1 VTKDKPLAGKR
12 ILVLEDDFY
21 LADDE
26 KALLVEAGAEVVGPF
41 GSASQ
46 PGALAAIQGSTALLS
61 TSTSGA
67 GRTSALRPRLR
78 ELGVPFAFVTGY
90 DAAVIPDE
98 LSDAPRIEK
107 PIRSRNFIATIAQ
120 LVERRFGSSS

>member
-46 PGALAAIQGSTALLS
+46 PGALAAIQRLD
-61 TSTSGA
+61 GA
-67 GRTSALRPRLR
+67 VVDINLGRGPDFSFATQAARAWRPFRLR
-78 ELGVPFAFVTGY
+78 H
-90 DAAVIPDE
+90 
-98 LSDAPRIEK
+98 RI
-107 PIRSRNFIATIAQ
+107 
-120 LVERRFGSSS
+120 